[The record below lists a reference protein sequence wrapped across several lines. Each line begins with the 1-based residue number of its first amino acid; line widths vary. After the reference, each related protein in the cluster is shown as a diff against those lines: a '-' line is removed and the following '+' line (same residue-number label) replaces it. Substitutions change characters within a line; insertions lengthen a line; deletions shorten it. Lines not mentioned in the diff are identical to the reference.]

1 MSFSWLGL
9 GVSASPHNGL
19 MRTAEWNTS
28 TSVLDRAT
36 LILGAFQLEDR
47 SVGVSELARRTGLP
61 KSTVSR
67 LTAELLR
74 LQYLERHGSGFRLG
88 LTLFELGQMV
98 VTPKELR
105 RRALGIMV
113 DLRNATGQTV
123 HCAVLDGAE
132 VVYVEIL
139 RGRGTPPLPSRVGGR
154 MPAHATALGKAML
167 AFSPPAVLDG
177 VLSKGLQPVTRGT
190 ITDEATLR
198 AELIEI
204 AASGLA
210 REENE
215 STAGSSCVASP
226 VMDSSGALVAALSV
240 TGAAGLL
247 NIDCVGPAVRTA
259 ALALGRQMPRNS
271 DLTKA

>member
-1 MSFSWLGL
+1 
-9 GVSASPHNGL
+9 
-19 MRTAEWNTS
+19 MRTAEWNNS

-36 LILGAFQLEDR
+36 LILASFRLGDR
-47 SVGVSELARRTGLP
+47 SLGVSELARRTGLP

-74 LQYLERHGSGFRLG
+74 LQYLERQGTAFRLG

-105 RRALGIMV
+105 RRAMGIMV

-123 HCAVLDGAE
+123 HCAVLDGTE

-139 RGRGTPPLPSRVGGR
+139 RGRGTLPLPSRVGGR

-167 AFSPPAVLDG
+167 AFSPPAVLEE
-177 VLSKGLQPVTRGT
+177 VLSKGLQQVTRET

-198 AELIEI
+198 AELIET
-204 AASGLA
+204 AGSGLA

-215 STAGSSCVASP
+215 SMGGISCVASP
-226 VMDSSGALVAALSV
+226 VMDSSGSLVAALSV

-247 NIDCVGPAVRTA
+247 EVDRVAPAVRTA

-271 DLTKA
+271 ALTDA

>member
-1 MSFSWLGL
+1 
-9 GVSASPHNGL
+9 

-36 LILGAFQLEDR
+36 LILGAFRLEDR
-47 SVGVSELARRTGLP
+47 SLGVSELTRRTGLP

-105 RRALGIMV
+105 RRAMGIMV

-123 HCAVLDGAE
+123 HCAVLDGTE

-167 AFSPPAVLDG
+167 AFSPSAVVDG
-177 VLSKGLQPVTRGT
+177 ILSKGLQPLTRAT

-198 AELIEI
+198 AELIEV

-247 NIDCVGPAVRTA
+247 DIDRVGPAVRTA

-271 DLTKA
+271 ALTEA